1 MLFLVIKH
9 KKNVSYSLRGGFFF
23 LFCFFLFI
31 YFVDFFPKRFPGSF
45 QLGCNRVKKIKNIAE
60 VMSLKQTFI
69 SCQDMSYMFCI
80 NII

>member
-1 MLFLVIKH
+1 MSHIHYGV
-9 KKNVSYSLRGGFFF
+9 FFSF
-23 LFCFFLFI
+23 VLLFI
-31 YFVDFFPKRFPGSF
+31 YFADFFPKRFPGSF
-45 QLGCNRVKKIKNIAE
+45 QLGCNRVKKIKKTAE